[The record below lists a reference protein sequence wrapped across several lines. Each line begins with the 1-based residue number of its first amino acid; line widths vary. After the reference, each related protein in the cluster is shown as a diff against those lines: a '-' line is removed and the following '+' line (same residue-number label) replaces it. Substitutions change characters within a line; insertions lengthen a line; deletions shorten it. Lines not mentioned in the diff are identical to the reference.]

1 MRELTWQEVV
11 LRPVVTEKT
20 IAQAERHNTYT
31 FVVRESA
38 NKIQI
43 RNAVESIFKVGVEDV
58 RTQRYMG
65 KRRRVGRHV
74 GSTPSWK
81 KAIVRVK
88 EGQTIDFY

>member
-1 MRELTWQEVV
+1 MKELTWQEVV

-20 IAQAERHNTYT
+20 IAQAERHNMYT

-43 RNAVESIFKVGVEDV
+43 RNAVEAIFKVGVTGV

-65 KRRRVGRHV
+65 KRRRVGRSL
-74 GSTPSWK
+74 GSTPNWK
-81 KAIVRVK
+81 KAIVSVK
-88 EGQTIDFY
+88 EGHTIDFY